1 MISAELFLLVAGV
14 ASFSLVLGFGA
25 MIGELFLDD

>member
-1 MISAELFLLVAGV
+1 MDLFITIAVI
-14 ASFSLVLGFGA
+14 ASVSLVFGIGA